1 MSITTRLQKV
11 TQGLSPHQRISLV
24 LQALRDGRDAD
35 PELARINDP
44 REKKA
49 FNRYIALLYCAN
61 VGLAPRCHGLSI
73 VTDELAR
80 AAERVRLLEQA
91 AGVLEEDHGL
101 TRPRRV
107 RDWRK
112 TRKNMQ
118 VNEFL
123 RSLAAEMRAEL
134 LDDLA
139 LRWQELCAV
148 ELVWDEISDQVA
160 GEDPVAPETRAKA
173 NDMSALLQ
181 ALSNELSGTRHRLE
195 EPDAAM
201 VAEARD
207 TVDQA
212 FKQLEP
218 LL

>member
-11 TQGLSPHQRISLV
+11 TQGLSPLQRISLV

-35 PELARINDP
+35 PDVVRIDDP
-44 REKKA
+44 QEKKA

-73 VTDELAR
+73 VTDELER

-101 TRPRRV
+101 PRPRRV

-112 TRKNMQ
+112 SRKNMQ

-123 RSLAAEMRAEL
+123 RSLAREMRTEL
-134 LDDLA
+134 LADIA
-139 LRWQELCAV
+139 LRWQELRAV
-148 ELVWDEISDQVA
+148 ELLWDEIADEVA
-160 GEDPVAPETRAKA
+160 GEDPVGPETRAKA
-173 NDMSALLQ
+173 DEVAALLESL
-181 ALSNELSGTRHRLE
+181 AKELGRSSCLV

-201 VAEARD
+201 VAEARE